1 MNFVYCLCPCNKPD
15 SIKSMAAIF
24 KTAAPYADDAMN
36 LPVKSV
42 DAALPFYQ
50 TVMGFQVLSRADT
63 PRKSVVLGRDSIQIG
78 LAENGGDPAQEGCF
92 FEVDDV
98 EAAFSELQS
107 NGLDPEWTNTERHPF
122 GSFLSLPQMDC
133 VIVSVSVSRRAG
145 HNGSCHPLSIYCGA
159 SPKSGTSRVSPL
171 RSADLCAIAPMTV

>member
-1 MNFVYCLCPCNKPD
+1 
-15 SIKSMAAIF
+15 MAAIF

-107 NGLDPEWTNTERHPF
+107 NGLDRDDAGYRMDQHGET
-122 GSFLSLPQMDC
+122 SF
-133 VIVSVSVSRRAG
+133 
-145 HNGSCHPLSIYCGA
+145 
-159 SPKSGTSRVSPL
+159 RVFFI
-171 RSADLCAIAPMTV
+171 IAPDGLCYCLGQRQS